1 MRVALFTT
9 CLVDQFLPE
18 VGKAT
23 VRILEKL
30 GVEVL
35 YDSRQTC
42 CGQPAYNSGH
52 VREARKVVR
61 HFLRVF
67 ADAGADAIVVPSG
80 SCATMLKVFSS
91 HLLETDEEEALGSEI
106 GARIFE
112 LSDFLV
118 SSLGVEA
125 TGASFSE
132 SVTFHDSCH
141 QLRELGV
148 RDQPRR
154 LLRAV
159 QGIDFREMDD
169 AERCCG
175 FGGTF
180 AIKFADVSSAM
191 GHDKISRIRE
201 SGARVVVSNDGGCLM
216 HLRGLIDRQ
225 KAPLR
230 TMHLAEVLARF

>member
-23 VRILEKL
+23 VRLLEKL

-35 YDSRQTC
+35 YDCRQTC

-52 VREARKVVR
+52 VREARKVV
-61 HFLRVF
+61 HYFLRVF
-67 ADAGADAIVVPSG
+67 GDARADAIVVPSG

-91 HLLETDEEEALGSEI
+91 HLLKTADEKALASEV
-106 GARIFE
+106 GGRIFE
-112 LSDFLV
+112 LSEFLV
-118 SSLGVEA
+118 GKLGVEK
-125 TGASFSE
+125 TGAAFPE

-154 LLRAV
+154 LLQAV
-159 QGIDFREMDD
+159 EGIDFREMEDT
-169 AERCCG
+169 ERCCG

-180 AIKFADVSSAM
+180 AVKFGEVSAAM
-191 GHDKISRIRE
+191 GQDKISRIRE
-201 SGARVVVSNDGGCLM
+201 SGARVVVSTDGGCLM
-216 HLRGLIDRQ
+216 HLQGLIDRENASL
-225 KAPLR
+225 K
-230 TMHLAEVLARF
+230 TMHLAEVLSRF